1 MTDMMTDWDTAFDN
15 MGHVAGSAALPAH
28 WAAEAASYRA
38 SGVKLEEDIAYAGAP
53 RERLDIVWPDVP
65 AKGLVIFV
73 HGGYWM
79 RLDKSYWTQFAEG
92 VRQAGWAM
100 ALPSYTLAPEARIG
114 AMTAQIARAITCAG
128 GRVAG
133 PIRLAGHS
141 AGGHLVTRM
150 LCRDMPLGSDIL
162 GRIERIVSISG
173 LHDLRPLLKTRMNAT
188 LMLDA
193 AEAHAESPALAA
205 PLTGARVTA
214 WVGGDERP
222 EFIRQARLLS
232 LIWAGL
238 DADIDVQID
247 AGKNHFSILEAL
259 KSADSPLTGALLG

>member
-1 MTDMMTDWDTAFDN
+1 MTDTMIDWDIAFDN

-38 SGVKLEEDIAYAGAP
+38 SGVQVEENIAYGQAP
-53 RERLDIVWPDVP
+53 REKLDIVWPENP

-114 AMTAQIARAITCAG
+114 AMTAQIAKAITCAA

-133 PIRLAGHS
+133 PIRLSGHS

-150 LCRDMPLGSDIL
+150 LCQDTPLDPVIRDRVETVL
-162 GRIERIVSISG
+162 SISG
-173 LHDLRPLLKTRMNAT
+173 LHDLRPLLKTKMNAT

-193 AEAHAESPALAA
+193 AEAMAESPALAT
-205 PLTGARVTA
+205 PVSVARVTA

-238 DADIDVQID
+238 DADTHVTIEP
-247 AGKNHFSILEAL
+247 GKNHFSILEGL
-259 KSADSPLTGALLG
+259 KSSDSPLVDALLR